1 MTIIFC
7 LPTLNPVNSQS
18 LNYTVVAV
26 GIIAV
31 FSIVLWFL
39 WARRWFAGPLREL
52 QEAERLGVDI
62 TEPGALESKELASEA
77 KVSEGSDHKGSE
89 KE

>member
-7 LPTLNPVNSQS
+7 LPTLNPVNSQT

-31 FSIVLWFL
+31 FSVVLWFA
-39 WARRWFAGPLREL
+39 WARRWFVGPLREL

-62 TEPGALESKELASEA
+62 TEPGALEAKELASET
-77 KVSEGSDHKGSE
+77 KVSDGSDRKGSE
-89 KE
+89 E